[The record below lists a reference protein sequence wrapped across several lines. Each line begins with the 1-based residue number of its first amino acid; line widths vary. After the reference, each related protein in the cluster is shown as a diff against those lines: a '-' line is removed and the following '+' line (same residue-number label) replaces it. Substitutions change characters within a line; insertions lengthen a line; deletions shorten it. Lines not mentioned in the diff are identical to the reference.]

1 MPKDLIPMSPRTP
14 WRLFLST
21 VKYRIIMVMWTKNC
35 SYNKIK
41 IALTTKSAAGPRYN
55 FRCRKHYQGGHG
67 QYCSSDHAGY
77 FSHI

>member
-21 VKYRIIMVMWTKNC
+21 VKYRIIIA

-41 IALTTKSAAGPRYN
+41 IALTTKIAHSTILGMPSYN
-55 FRCRKHYQGGHG
+55 FHKILKINRKSIDNLLGR
-67 QYCSSDHAGY
+67 
-77 FSHI
+77 